1 MDSLRLLSKVRNAV
15 RMLENNECGLDKLQ
29 EEAAMRELEYYMS
42 GVSHFDE
49 LSARGCIA
57 KMYYYVDD
65 TSKEFGPF
73 VSYDNVKNDYEEVK
87 DDIPDY
93 NVWDFAVTLN
103 LMYSDHA
110 EVVKKWTKGNDKLE
124 KRMVELAVSWLNDE
138 DTNHLT
144 DKIWWYMNCG

>member
-1 MDSLRLLSKVRNAV
+1 MDSLELLAKARNAV
-15 RMLENNECGLDKLQ
+15 RMLENNECGFDKAQ
-29 EEAAMRELEYYMS
+29 SEAAMRTLDYWMN
-42 GVSHFDE
+42 GNTHFTE
-49 LSARGCIA
+49 ISARGCIA
-57 KMYYYVDD
+57 QMYYYESD
-65 TSKEFGPF
+65 TKKSFGPF
-73 VSYDNVKNDYEEVK
+73 IAYEEVK
-87 DDIPDY
+87 EIYDEVKDEIPDY
-93 NVWDFAVTLN
+93 NMWDFAVTLN